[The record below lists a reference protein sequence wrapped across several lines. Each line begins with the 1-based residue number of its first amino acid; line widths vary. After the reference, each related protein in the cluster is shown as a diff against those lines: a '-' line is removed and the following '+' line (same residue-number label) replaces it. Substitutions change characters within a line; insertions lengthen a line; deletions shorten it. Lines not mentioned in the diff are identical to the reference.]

1 MVSCLSSRHDKP
13 VEELLTV
20 AAVARRLGVAP
31 ATLRTWAR
39 RYGLGPTDHESG
51 SHRRYSAQD
60 LAKLTTMRRLIIAGM
75 PPAEAAEKA
84 LTDRSNITIDKMVD
98 GFSDRPESVEV
109 LLNAALALDKNFI
122 DSALRKDI
130 EKNGV
135 IRSWQEVIVPVLISL
150 GKTWEET
157 GEGIEIEHFF
167 SEILKTVLRE
177 RASKITSPINPRP
190 VLVASVGEE
199 MHSLA
204 IHALEAALAERN
216 IECHFLGARTPFAA
230 LEAMVEKFAPPAI
243 FLWAQL
249 VENAD
254 PSYFKDLPTIRP
266 APRVLLGGP
275 GWSESDCANMTKTPD
290 LNYACEE
297 ITRAVGA

>member
-1 MVSCLSSRHDKP
+1 M
-13 VEELLTV
+13 EEFLTV

-84 LTDRSNITIDKMVD
+84 LTDRSNISIEKMVN
-98 GFSDRPESVEV
+98 GFSDRPDSVEV

-122 DSALRKDI
+122 ESALRKDI
-130 EKNGV
+130 DKNGV

-167 SEILKTVLRE
+167 SEILETVLRE

-204 IHALEAALAERN
+204 IHALAAALAERN

-230 LEAMVEKFAPPAI
+230 LEVMVEKFAPPAI

-254 PSYFKDLPTIRP
+254 PSYFKDLPTVRP

-275 GWSESDCANMTKTPD
+275 GWRERDCANMTKTPD

>member
-1 MVSCLSSRHDKP
+1 

-39 RYGLGPTDHESG
+39 RYGIGPSEHESG
-51 SHRRYSAQD
+51 SHRRYRLED

-75 PPAEAAEKA
+75 SPAEAAEKA
-84 LTDRSNITIDKMVD
+84 LTVKSEIKMEKIV
-98 GFSDRPESVEV
+98 GSFSDREDVI
-109 LLNAALALDKNFI
+109 NALHSAANALDKSFI
-122 DSALRKDI
+122 ESTLRNDI

-135 IRSWQEVIVPVLISL
+135 IHSWQEVIVPVLVML
-150 GKTWEET
+150 GNSWAET

-167 SEILKTVLRE
+167 SETLKRVLRE
-177 RASKITSPINPRP
+177 RASMIQKPINPRP
-190 VLVASVGEE
+190 VLVASIGEE

-204 IHALEAALAERN
+204 IHALTAALAERN

-254 PSYFKDLPTIRP
+254 PSFFRNLPDVRP
-266 APRVLLGGP
+266 APRILLGGP
-275 GWSESDCANMTKTPD
+275 GWRESDCANMTKTPD
-290 LNYACEE
+290 LNFACEE
-297 ITRAVGA
+297 ITRAIGA

>member
-1 MVSCLSSRHDKP
+1 

-39 RYGLGPTDHESG
+39 RYGIGPTDHESG
-51 SHRRYSAQD
+51 SHRRYCPED

-75 PPAEAAEKA
+75 SPAEAAEKA
-84 LTDRSNITIDKMVD
+84 LSTKSAIKMEKIVG
-98 GFSDRPESVEV
+98 GFSDRPDVIDALHS
-109 LLNAALALDKNFI
+109 AANALDKNFI
-122 DSALRKDI
+122 ESTLRNDI
-130 EKNGV
+130 EKHGV
-135 IRSWQEVIVPVLISL
+135 IRSWQEVIVPVLVML
-150 GKTWEET
+150 GKSWEET

-167 SEILKTVLRE
+167 SETLKRVLRE
-177 RASKITSPINPRP
+177 RSSKIHKPINPRP

-204 IHALEAALAERN
+204 IHALTAALAERN

-254 PSYFKDLPTIRP
+254 PSFFRNLPAVRP
-266 APRVLLGGP
+266 APRILLGGP
-275 GWSESDCANMTKTPD
+275 GWRESDCANMTKTPD
-290 LNYACEE
+290 LNFACEE
-297 ITRAVGA
+297 ITRAIGA

>member
-1 MVSCLSSRHDKP
+1 M
-13 VEELLTV
+13 EELLTV

-39 RYGLGPTDHESG
+39 RYGIGPTDHESG
-51 SHRRYSAQD
+51 SHRRYCPED

-75 PPAEAAEKA
+75 SPAEAAEKA
-84 LTDRSNITIDKMVD
+84 LNTKSAIKMEKIVG
-98 GFSDRPESVEV
+98 GFSDRPDVIDALHS
-109 LLNAALALDKNFI
+109 AANALDKNFI
-122 DSALRKDI
+122 ESTLRNDI
-130 EKNGV
+130 EKHGV
-135 IRSWQEVIVPVLISL
+135 IGSWQEVIVPVLVML
-150 GKTWEET
+150 GKSWEET

-167 SEILKTVLRE
+167 SETLKRVLRE
-177 RASKITSPINPRP
+177 RSSMIYKPINPRP

-204 IHALEAALAERN
+204 IHALTAALAERN

-249 VENAD
+249 VENAN
-254 PSYFKDLPTIRP
+254 PSFFRNLPAVRP
-266 APRVLLGGP
+266 APRILLGGP
-275 GWSESDCANMTKTPD
+275 GWRESDCENMTKTPD
-290 LNYACEE
+290 LNFACEE
-297 ITRAVGA
+297 ITRAIGA

>member
-1 MVSCLSSRHDKP
+1 M
-13 VEELLTV
+13 EELLSV

-51 SHRRYSAQD
+51 SHRRYCPED
-60 LAKLTTMRRLIIAGM
+60 LAKLMAMRRLIIAGM

-84 LTDRSNITIDKMVD
+84 LTDRNVITVEKIVG
-98 GFSDRPESVEV
+98 GFSERHEV
-109 LLNAALALDKNFI
+109 IDVLHSAALALDKNFTER
-122 DSALRKDI
+122 ALRDDI
-130 EKNGV
+130 DKNGV
-135 IRSWQEVIVPVLISL
+135 IRSWQEVIVPVLILL
-150 GKTWEET
+150 GKIWEET

-167 SEILKTVLRE
+167 SEILKSVLRE
-177 RASKITSPINPRP
+177 RASMIKKPINPRP

-204 IHALEAALAERN
+204 IHALAAALAERN

-254 PSYFKDLPTIRP
+254 PTYFRDLPKVRP

-275 GWSESDCANMTKTPD
+275 GWSESYSAEIMKTPD
-290 LNYACEE
+290 LHVACEE

>member
-1 MVSCLSSRHDKP
+1 M
-13 VEELLTV
+13 EELLTV

-39 RYGLGPTDHESG
+39 RYGIGPTDHESG
-51 SHRRYSAQD
+51 SHRRYCPED

-75 PPAEAAEKA
+75 SPAEAAEKA
-84 LTDRSNITIDKMVD
+84 LNTKSAIKMEKIVG
-98 GFSDRPESVEV
+98 GFSDRPDVIDALHS
-109 LLNAALALDKNFI
+109 AANALDKNFI
-122 DSALRKDI
+122 ESTLRNDI
-130 EKNGV
+130 EKHGV
-135 IRSWQEVIVPVLISL
+135 IRSWQEVIVPVLVML
-150 GKTWEET
+150 GKSWEET

-167 SEILKTVLRE
+167 SETLKRVLRE
-177 RASKITSPINPRP
+177 RSSKIHKPINPRP

-204 IHALEAALAERN
+204 IHALTAALAERN

-254 PSYFKDLPTIRP
+254 PSFFRNLPAVRP
-266 APRVLLGGP
+266 APRILLGGP
-275 GWSESDCANMTKTPD
+275 GWRESDCANMTKTPD
-290 LNYACEE
+290 LNFACEE
-297 ITRAVGA
+297 ITRAIGA

>member
-1 MVSCLSSRHDKP
+1 M
-13 VEELLTV
+13 EELLTV

-39 RYGLGPTDHESG
+39 RYGIGPTDHESG
-51 SHRRYSAQD
+51 SHRRYCPED

-75 PPAEAAEKA
+75 SPAEAAEKA
-84 LTDRSNITIDKMVD
+84 LTVKSAIKMEKIV
-98 GFSDRPESVEV
+98 GEFSDRPDVIDALHS
-109 LLNAALALDKNFI
+109 AANALDKSFI
-122 DSALRKDI
+122 ESTLRNDI

-135 IRSWQEVIVPVLISL
+135 IRSWQEVIVPVLVML
-150 GKTWEET
+150 GKSWEET

-167 SEILKTVLRE
+167 SETLKRVLRE
-177 RASKITSPINPRP
+177 RASMIQKPINPRP

-204 IHALEAALAERN
+204 IHALTAALAERN

-254 PSYFKDLPTIRP
+254 PSFFKNLPAVRP
-266 APRVLLGGP
+266 APRILLGGP
-275 GWSESDCANMTKTPD
+275 GWRESDCANMTKTPD
-290 LNYACEE
+290 LNFACEE
-297 ITRAVGA
+297 ITRAIGA

>member
-1 MVSCLSSRHDKP
+1 M
-13 VEELLTV
+13 EELLTV

-39 RYGLGPTDHESG
+39 RYGIGPTDHESG
-51 SHRRYSAQD
+51 SHRRYCPED

-75 PPAEAAEKA
+75 SPAEAAEKA
-84 LTDRSNITIDKMVD
+84 LSTKSAIKMEKIVG
-98 GFSDRPESVEV
+98 GFSDRPDVIDALHS
-109 LLNAALALDKNFI
+109 AANALDKNFI
-122 DSALRKDI
+122 ESTLRNDI
-130 EKNGV
+130 EKHGV
-135 IRSWQEVIVPVLISL
+135 IRSWQEVIVPVLVML
-150 GKTWEET
+150 GKSWEET

-167 SEILKTVLRE
+167 SETLKRVLRE
-177 RASKITSPINPRP
+177 RSSKIHKPINPRP

-204 IHALEAALAERN
+204 IHALTAALAERN

-254 PSYFKDLPTIRP
+254 PNFFRNLPAVRP
-266 APRVLLGGP
+266 APRILLGGP
-275 GWSESDCANMTKTPD
+275 GWRESDCGNMTKTPD
-290 LNYACEE
+290 LNFACEE
-297 ITRAVGA
+297 ITRAIGA

>member
-1 MVSCLSSRHDKP
+1 

-39 RYGLGPTDHESG
+39 RYGIGPTDHESG
-51 SHRRYSAQD
+51 SHRRYCPED

-75 PPAEAAEKA
+75 SPAEAAEKA
-84 LTDRSNITIDKMVD
+84 LNTKSAIKMEKIVG
-98 GFSDRPESVEV
+98 GFSDRPDVIDALHS
-109 LLNAALALDKNFI
+109 AANALDKNFI
-122 DSALRKDI
+122 ESTLRNDI
-130 EKNGV
+130 EKHGV
-135 IRSWQEVIVPVLISL
+135 IGSWQEVIVPVLVML
-150 GKTWEET
+150 GKSWEET

-167 SEILKTVLRE
+167 SETLKRDLRE
-177 RASKITSPINPRP
+177 RSSMIYKPINPRP

-204 IHALEAALAERN
+204 IHALTAALAERN

-249 VENAD
+249 VENAN
-254 PSYFKDLPTIRP
+254 PSFFRNLPAVRP
-266 APRVLLGGP
+266 APRILLGGP
-275 GWSESDCANMTKTPD
+275 GWRESDCANMTKTPD
-290 LNYACEE
+290 LNFACEE
-297 ITRAVGA
+297 ITRAIGA

>member
-1 MVSCLSSRHDKP
+1 

-39 RYGLGPTDHESG
+39 RYGIGPTDHESG
-51 SHRRYSAQD
+51 SHRRYCPED

-75 PPAEAAEKA
+75 SPAEAAEKA
-84 LTDRSNITIDKMVD
+84 LNTKSAIKMEKIVG
-98 GFSDRPESVEV
+98 GFSDRPDVIDALHS
-109 LLNAALALDKNFI
+109 AANALDKNFI
-122 DSALRKDI
+122 ESTLRNDI
-130 EKNGV
+130 EKHGV
-135 IRSWQEVIVPVLISL
+135 IRSWQEVIVPVLVML
-150 GKTWEET
+150 GKSWEET

-167 SEILKTVLRE
+167 SETLKRVLRE
-177 RASKITSPINPRP
+177 RSSKIHKPINPRP

-204 IHALEAALAERN
+204 IHALTAALAERN

-254 PSYFKDLPTIRP
+254 PNFFRNLPAVRP
-266 APRVLLGGP
+266 APRILLGGP
-275 GWSESDCANMTKTPD
+275 GWRESDCANMTKTPD
-290 LNYACEE
+290 LNFACEE
-297 ITRAVGA
+297 ITRAIGA

>member
-1 MVSCLSSRHDKP
+1 M
-13 VEELLTV
+13 EELLTV

-39 RYGLGPTDHESG
+39 RYGIGPTDHESG
-51 SHRRYSAQD
+51 SHRRYCPED

-75 PPAEAAEKA
+75 SPAEAAEKA
-84 LTDRSNITIDKMVD
+84 LSTKSAIKMEKIVG
-98 GFSDRPESVEV
+98 GFSDRSDVIDA
-109 LLNAALALDKNFI
+109 LHSAANALDKNFI
-122 DSALRKDI
+122 ESTLRNDI
-130 EKNGV
+130 EKHGV
-135 IRSWQEVIVPVLISL
+135 IRSWQEVIVPVLVML
-150 GKTWEET
+150 GKSWEET

-167 SEILKTVLRE
+167 SETLKRVLRE
-177 RASKITSPINPRP
+177 RSSKIHKPINPRP

-204 IHALEAALAERN
+204 IHALTAALAERN

-254 PSYFKDLPTIRP
+254 PSFFRNLPAVRP
-266 APRVLLGGP
+266 APRILLGGP
-275 GWSESDCANMTKTPD
+275 GWRESDCANMTQTPD
-290 LNYACEE
+290 LNFACEE
-297 ITRAVGA
+297 ITRAIGA

>member
-1 MVSCLSSRHDKP
+1 M
-13 VEELLTV
+13 EELLTV

-39 RYGLGPTDHESG
+39 RYGVGPSDHESG
-51 SHRRYSAQD
+51 SHRLYSTED
-60 LAKLTTMRRLIIAGM
+60 LATLTTMRRLIIAGT
-75 PPAEAAEKA
+75 PPALAAEKA
-84 LTDRSNITIDKMVD
+84 LNDVSAVSVEKIVD
-98 GFSDRPESVEV
+98 GFSDRQEMVTV
-109 LLNAALALDKNFI
+109 LYNAAMAMDKSFI
-122 DSALRKDI
+122 ESALRSDI

-135 IRSWQEVIVPVLISL
+135 IHSWQEVIVPVLVL
-150 GKTWEET
+150 VGKVWEET
-157 GEGIEIEHFF
+157 GKGIEVEHLF

-177 RASKITSPINPRP
+177 RESLLKKPINPRP

-204 IHALEAALAERN
+204 IHALAAALAERN
-216 IECHFLGARTPFAA
+216 IECQFMGARTPLVA

-254 PSYFKDLPTIRP
+254 PSFFKDLPITRP
-266 APRVLLGGP
+266 APRILLGGP
-275 GWSESDCANMTKTPD
+275 GWRESDCTNMTKTPD
-290 LNYACEE
+290 LNFACEE
-297 ITRAVGA
+297 ITRAIGA

>member
-1 MVSCLSSRHDKP
+1 M
-13 VEELLTV
+13 EELLTV

-39 RYGLGPTDHESG
+39 RYGIGPTDHESG
-51 SHRRYSAQD
+51 SHRRYCPED

-75 PPAEAAEKA
+75 SPAEAAEKA
-84 LTDRSNITIDKMVD
+84 LSTKSAIKMEKIVG
-98 GFSDRPESVEV
+98 GFSDRPNVIDALHS
-109 LLNAALALDKNFI
+109 AANALDKDFI
-122 DSALRKDI
+122 ESTLRNDI
-130 EKNGV
+130 EKHGV
-135 IRSWQEVIVPVLISL
+135 IRSWQEVIVPVLVML
-150 GKTWEET
+150 GKSWEET

-167 SEILKTVLRE
+167 SETLKRVLRE
-177 RASKITSPINPRP
+177 RSSKIHKPINPRP

-204 IHALEAALAERN
+204 IHALTAALAERN

-254 PSYFKDLPTIRP
+254 PSFFRNLPAVRP
-266 APRVLLGGP
+266 APRILLGGP
-275 GWSESDCANMTKTPD
+275 GWRESDCANMTKTPD
-290 LNYACEE
+290 LNFACEE
-297 ITRAVGA
+297 ITRAIGA

>member
-1 MVSCLSSRHDKP
+1 M
-13 VEELLTV
+13 EALLTV

-39 RYGLGPTDHESG
+39 RYGIGPTDHESG
-51 SHRRYSAQD
+51 SHRRYCPED

-75 PPAEAAEKA
+75 SPAEAAEKA
-84 LTDRSNITIDKMVD
+84 LSTKSAIKMEKIVG
-98 GFSDRPESVEV
+98 GFSDRPDVIDALHS
-109 LLNAALALDKNFI
+109 AANALDKNFI
-122 DSALRKDI
+122 ESTLRNDI
-130 EKNGV
+130 EKHGV
-135 IRSWQEVIVPVLISL
+135 IRSWQEVIVPVLVML
-150 GKTWEET
+150 GKSWEET

-167 SEILKTVLRE
+167 SETLKRVLRE
-177 RASKITSPINPRP
+177 RSSKIHKPINPRP

-204 IHALEAALAERN
+204 IHALTAALAERN

-254 PSYFKDLPTIRP
+254 PNFFRNLPAVRP
-266 APRVLLGGP
+266 APRILLGGP
-275 GWSESDCANMTKTPD
+275 GWRESDCANMTKTPD
-290 LNYACEE
+290 LNFACEE
-297 ITRAVGA
+297 ITRAIGA

>member
-1 MVSCLSSRHDKP
+1 M
-13 VEELLTV
+13 EELLTV

-39 RYGLGPTDHESG
+39 RYGIGPSEHESG
-51 SHRRYSAQD
+51 SHRRYSAD
-60 LAKLTTMRRLIIAGM
+60 DVATVTTMRRLIIAGM
-75 PPAEAAEKA
+75 TPAQAAEKA
-84 LTDRSNITIDKMVD
+84 LTGPKAPKVEKIIES
-98 GFSDRPESVEV
+98 FSDRQEMITV
-109 LLNAALALDKNFI
+109 LHNAAIAMDKKFI
-122 DSALRKDI
+122 ESTLRNDI

-135 IRSWQEVIVPVLISL
+135 IHSWQEVIVPVLIL
-150 GKTWEET
+150 IGKTWEET
-157 GEGIEIEHFF
+157 GEGIEIEHFL
-167 SEILKTVLRE
+167 SEILKRVLRE
-177 RASKITSPINPRP
+177 QAFAIKKPINPRP
-190 VLVASVGEE
+190 VLVAAVGEE
-199 MHSLA
+199 THSLA
-204 IHALEAALAERN
+204 IHALAAALAERN

>member
-1 MVSCLSSRHDKP
+1 M
-13 VEELLTV
+13 EELLTV

-39 RYGLGPTDHESG
+39 RYGIGPSEHESG
-51 SHRRYSAQD
+51 SHRRYSADD
-60 LAKLTTMRRLIIAGM
+60 LATVTTMRRLIIAGM
-75 PPAEAAEKA
+75 TPAQAAEKA
-84 LTDRSNITIDKMVD
+84 LTGPKTPKVEKIIES
-98 GFSDRPESVEV
+98 FSDRQEMITV
-109 LLNAALALDKNFI
+109 LHNAAIAMDKKFI
-122 DSALRKDI
+122 ESTLRNDI

-135 IRSWQEVIVPVLISL
+135 IHSWQEVIVPVLIL
-150 GKTWEET
+150 IGKTWEET
-157 GEGIEIEHFF
+157 GEGIEIEHFL
-167 SEILKTVLRE
+167 SEILKRVLRE
-177 RASKITSPINPRP
+177 QAFAIKKPINPRP
-190 VLVASVGEE
+190 VLVAAVGEE
-199 MHSLA
+199 THSLA
-204 IHALEAALAERN
+204 IHALAAALAERN

-275 GWSESDCANMTKTPD
+275 GWRESDCANMTKTPD

>member
-1 MVSCLSSRHDKP
+1 M
-13 VEELLTV
+13 EELLTV

-39 RYGLGPTDHESG
+39 RYGIGPTDHESG
-51 SHRRYSAQD
+51 SHRRYCPED

-75 PPAEAAEKA
+75 SPAEAAEKA
-84 LTDRSNITIDKMVD
+84 LSTKSAIKMEKIVG
-98 GFSDRPESVEV
+98 GFSDRPDVIDALHS
-109 LLNAALALDKNFI
+109 AANALDKNFI
-122 DSALRKDI
+122 ESTLRNDI
-130 EKNGV
+130 EKHGV
-135 IRSWQEVIVPVLISL
+135 IRSWQEVIVPVLVML
-150 GKTWEET
+150 GKSWEET

-167 SEILKTVLRE
+167 SETLKRVLRE
-177 RASKITSPINPRP
+177 RSSKIHKPINPRP

-204 IHALEAALAERN
+204 IHALTAALAERN

-254 PSYFKDLPTIRP
+254 PNFFRNLPAVRP
-266 APRVLLGGP
+266 APRILLGGP
-275 GWSESDCANMTKTPD
+275 GWRESDCANMTKT
-290 LNYACEE
+290 L
-297 ITRAVGA
+297 I

>member
-1 MVSCLSSRHDKP
+1 M
-13 VEELLTV
+13 EELLTV

-39 RYGLGPTDHESG
+39 RYGIGPTDHESG
-51 SHRRYSAQD
+51 SHRRYCPED

-75 PPAEAAEKA
+75 SPAEAAEKA
-84 LTDRSNITIDKMVD
+84 LTVKSAIKMEKIV
-98 GFSDRPESVEV
+98 GEFTDRPDVIDALHS
-109 LLNAALALDKNFI
+109 AANALDKSFI
-122 DSALRKDI
+122 ESTLRNDI

-135 IRSWQEVIVPVLISL
+135 IRSWQEVIVPVLVML
-150 GKTWEET
+150 GKSWEET

-167 SEILKTVLRE
+167 SETLKRVLRE
-177 RASKITSPINPRP
+177 RASMIQKPINPRP

-204 IHALEAALAERN
+204 IHALTAALAERN

-254 PSYFKDLPTIRP
+254 PNFFRNLPAVRP
-266 APRVLLGGP
+266 APRILLGGP
-275 GWSESDCANMTKTPD
+275 GWRESDCANMTKTPD
-290 LNYACEE
+290 LNFACEE
-297 ITRAVGA
+297 ITRAIGA